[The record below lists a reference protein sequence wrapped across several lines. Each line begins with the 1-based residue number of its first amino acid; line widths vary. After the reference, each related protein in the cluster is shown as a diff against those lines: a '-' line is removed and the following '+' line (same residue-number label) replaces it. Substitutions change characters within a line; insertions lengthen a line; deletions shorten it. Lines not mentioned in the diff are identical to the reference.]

1 MSENSPLEV
10 RRQAFHI
17 GLGLLSIFVISSELV
32 DWKFFLILLLVGI
45 LVSIIS
51 KKRALPGISWF
62 LKYFDR
68 TNERIPGKGALFFI
82 TGVMLALVLF
92 EKDVAMAA
100 IMILT
105 LGDSVSHLFGRFFGK
120 VRNPW
125 NQYKLI
131 EGTLL
136 GFVAGAVGAAAFV
149 PWNQALLASAVA
161 MTVESIELRFRN
173 QSVDDNV
180 LIPLVAGVVML
191 IMRL

>member
-1 MSENSPLEV
+1 MTENSPLEV

-17 GLGLLSIFVISSELV
+17 GLGLLSIFAITSELV
-32 DWKFFLILLLVGI
+32 DWKFFLILLIVGI
-45 LVSIIS
+45 PISIIS
-51 KKRALPGISWF
+51 KKRELPAIAWL

-68 TNERIPGKGALFFI
+68 KNEIIPGKGALFFI
-82 TGVMLALVLF
+82 AGVMLALVLF
-92 EKDVAMAA
+92 EKDIALAA

-105 LGDSVSHLFGRFFGK
+105 LGDSISHLFGRFFGK
-120 VRNPW
+120 VKHPW

-161 MTVESIELRFRN
+161 MIVEGIELRFRN
-173 QSVDDNV
+173 HSVDDNI
-180 LIPLVAGVVML
+180 LIPLVAGIVML